1 MYICC
6 CVLCFYCCSPVV
18 VFVYRC
24 FVFYG
29 NNILIFGVKICI
41 VIFFVCCIVFC
52 CNNIYVCSV
61 ITMWC
66 GIAIKM
72 SSETE
77 IFFLGTID
85 ITLHKP
91 FTCACPPYAY
101 SNNNLVYGGF
111 CVFIWSSGEYL
122 LRPPYVL
129 YSSRRELHR
138 MTSWLGGSDGS
149 GTYRC

>member
-6 CVLCFYCCSPVV
+6 CVLCFYCCSPMV

-29 NNILIFGVKICI
+29 NNILIFCVKICI

-61 ITMWC
+61 ITMWY
-66 GIAIKM
+66 GIAIKT

-91 FTCACPPYAY
+91 FPALCPPSHTVITTWFMEGFVY
-101 SNNNLVYGGF
+101 SYGHREIF
-111 CVFIWSSGEYL
+111 TTSAICLKFIQEGA
-122 LRPPYVL
+122 
-129 YSSRRELHR
+129 
-138 MTSWLGGSDGS
+138 T
-149 GTYRC
+149 